1 MACHHLRFMKKFAV
15 TFGSGHR
22 FCQVFSLALCLVALT
37 TAAETNPGA
46 ASQVPLPAESGKAS
60 YYADKYQGRPTASGE
75 LFDMRQLT
83 AAHPRLKFGSLVKV
97 TNVENNRSVVVRIN
111 DRGPFIAGRVID
123 LSLAA
128 AEELQMV
135 KSGVVQVKLEVVR

>member
-1 MACHHLRFMKKFAV
+1 MKNLAV
-15 TFGSGHR
+15 TFGSAHR
-22 FCQVFSLALCLVALT
+22 FCQVFSVALCLVALT